1 MSLSISNYEDRQ
13 RHKADI
19 SKLNLSSQERKR
31 WMMILEDLVLN
42 DGSTEDKALALN
54 MLNGSQAE
62 RKSVPGDVGI
72 EVDLNPGG

>member
-19 SKLNLSSQERKR
+19 SKLNLSSVERKR

-54 MLNGSQAE
+54 MLNGSQSE
-62 RKSVPGDVGI
+62 RKTVDNAGEVV
-72 EVDLNPGG
+72 VDLQPGE